1 MHLSVLDLLWGQE
14 LKKGTGSEFTDST
27 AFSLEGLVLRA
38 LHDRLQESHTNHTMM
53 WDDKRCILAL
63 GRNKQSLKTNS
74 TAPPSQTWLQSS
86 QRTSRNLP
94 APCHHLWSGWL
105 PVWPTQHD
113 DGAGDTQIIKKNR
126 LGSTQKNQLHAKAR
140 AAVQRN
146 LTPEE
151 RNLAC
156 EDSKSTPV
164 NTIQWCL
171 ATKVSQAKTKVSQK
185 RLRTW
190 SRFRLRPFRPV
201 SVIES
206 NREAKLSLT
215 VILGK
220 L

>member
-1 MHLSVLDLLWGQE
+1 LAETSRALKPTQQLHHLKLGSNHHNELPEIFQHLATISGAAGCLFDLHSMMMGLVTLKS
-14 LKKGTGSEFTDST
+14 LKK
-27 AFSLEGLVLRA
+27 
-38 LHDRLQESHTNHTMM
+38 
-53 WDDKRCILAL
+53 I
-63 GRNKQSLKTNS
+63 
-74 TAPPSQTWLQSS
+74 
-86 QRTSRNLP
+86 
-94 APCHHLWSGWL
+94 
-105 PVWPTQHD
+105 
-113 DGAGDTQIIKKNR
+113 R
-126 LGSTQKNQLHAKAR
+126 LGSSQKNQLHAKAR